1 MTIATKEINRMER
14 LDFSEIYAVYFPR
27 MLRFACTYVIDKEEA
42 ENIVQDVFIY
52 LWEHRSLLD
61 GLRCPQAFLFT
72 LVKRRSIDFLRK
84 KISVVEQRSSLEE
97 VENRE
102 IQYKLYSLEAFDETK
117 FSDEDVERILH
128 EAINRL
134 PEQCRRIFIESKL
147 NNKKYQDIANEMGL
161 SLQTVKNQ
169 VMIAVR
175 KLREDLKDCLPL
187 LVFLLG

>member
-117 FSDEDVERILH
+117 FSDG
-128 EAINRL
+128 
-134 PEQCRRIFIESKL
+134 C
-147 NNKKYQDIANEMGL
+147 
-161 SLQTVKNQ
+161 
-169 VMIAVR
+169 
-175 KLREDLKDCLPL
+175 
-187 LVFLLG
+187 

>member
-1 MTIATKEINRMER
+1 M
-14 LDFSEIYAVYFPR
+14 
-27 MLRFACTYVIDKEEA
+27 
-42 ENIVQDVFIY
+42 
-52 LWEHRSLLD
+52 D
-61 GLRCPQAFLFT
+61 GLRYPQAFLFT

-84 KISVVEQRSSLEE
+84 KLSAVEQRGSLEE

-102 IQYKLYSLEAFDETK
+102 IQYKLYSLEAFDEAK

-134 PEQCRRIFIESKL
+134 PEKCRCIFIESKL
-147 NNKKYQDIANEMGL
+147 NNKRYQDIADEMGI

-175 KLREDLKDCLPL
+175 KLREDLKDYLPL
-187 LVFLLG
+187 LIFLLG

>member
-1 MTIATKEINRMER
+1 MTVAKS
-14 LDFSEIYAVYFPR
+14 LPH
-27 MLRFACTYVIDKEEA
+27 
-42 ENIVQDVFIY
+42 
-52 LWEHRSLLD
+52 LWQKVRKLLIPK
-61 GLRCPQAFLFT
+61 LFL
-72 LVKRRSIDFLRK
+72 SYSCILRK

-147 NNKKYQDIANEMGL
+147 NNKKYQDIADEMGL

-175 KLREDLKDCLPL
+175 KLREDLKDYLPL

>member
-61 GLRCPQAFLFT
+61 GLRIPQAFLFT
-72 LVKRRSIDFLRK
+72 LVKRRSLDLLRHN
-84 KISVVEQRSSLEE
+84 ISVVEPHNSLEE

-102 IQYKLYSLEAFDETK
+102 LQYKLFSLSAFSDIK
-117 FSDEDVERILH
+117 FS
-128 EAINRL
+128 
-134 PEQCRRIFIESKL
+134 
-147 NNKKYQDIANEMGL
+147 
-161 SLQTVKNQ
+161 
-169 VMIAVR
+169 
-175 KLREDLKDCLPL
+175 
-187 LVFLLG
+187 